1 MMFFRNESVVRI
13 LEIWKNQFVSAGVE
27 KKMLFIYVANEVLL
41 QSSKKAKFEF
51 VKAFGDVLVDCF
63 NDIL

>member
-1 MMFFRNESVVRI
+1 MMFFRNESVERI
-13 LEIWKNQFVSAGVE
+13 LEIWKNQFDCAGLE
-27 KKMLFIYVANEVLL
+27 KKMLFIYVANEVVL

-51 VKAFGDVLVDCF
+51 VRAFGDVFVDCF